1 MFATYKRHN
10 NLLYNKLVELS
21 RNKFFYEEI
30 RLSDDFESRILLIFF
45 HLATIFQISKDAKN
59 KKKSQEIFDNVFL
72 NIEYHIREL
81 GYGDVAVNKKMKTLS
96 KIFFDILV
104 KLDKGKN
111 ANDIIKKYFF
121 DIKNYDD
128 KKIKKLA
135 DYFVK
140 FKDFCFD
147 LDVNNML
154 NGSINFIY
162 KN

>member
-1 MFATYKRHN
+1 
-10 NLLYNKLVELS
+10 
-21 RNKFFYEEI
+21 
-30 RLSDDFESRILLIFF
+30 
-45 HLATIFQISKDAKN
+45 
-59 KKKSQEIFDNVFL
+59 
-72 NIEYHIREL
+72 
-81 GYGDVAVNKKMKTLS
+81 MKTLS